1 MSATPAERVAAL
13 DRALTAGEGRLPREV
28 VDAGRAV
35 VARAGERAALS
46 AEHTVVALAG
56 ATGSGK
62 SSLLNALAG
71 EEVAR
76 TGVQRPTTSE
86 ALAVVRGP
94 GAGPLL
100 DWLGVRRRHELAGG
114 RPRRGAGLVLL
125 DLPDHDS
132 VVTEHRLRAEHLVDR
147 VDLLVWVVDP
157 QKYADAVLHE
167 RYLRPLARH
176 ADVLVLAL
184 NQADRLSAAEV
195 DAVLADL
202 RRLTALDGPAG
213 ARVLAVS
220 ARTGLGLDRLGALL
234 DEAAERREAATRRLT
249 ADVEVVAL
257 RVLAACGDEAGS
269 ARQRLMPSRGTATA
283 SGRTDRAAPPPELV
297 AALADAAG
305 VPVVVEATRR
315 SAVRRAT
322 AAAGWPPVRWLQ
334 RLRPDPLRRLHLG
347 AGSVGRGSV
356 GAGSVGPG
364 ASGAGAGAGAAAPA
378 GRTSLPAPGPATRAA
393 AATAVRRSLDAAT
406 AGLPDAWALAVRS
419 SVGDPDLADPLDAAV
434 SSTPLLPDRVPWWAR
449 AANVAQTVLL
459 TAAAAGALWLGVL
472 AVLAYLRLPEPR
484 TPQWGP
490 LPVPTALLG
499 GGLLVG
505 IALALLAGALA
516 RLTARRRARV
526 VRARLLGAVA
536 EVARDRVTGPAAAV
550 LDDLDACRTQARVA
564 AGRSR

>member
-132 VVTEHRLRAEHLVDR
+132 VVAEHRLRAEHLVDR

-157 QKYADAVLHE
+157 QKYADAALHE

-257 RVLAACGDEAGS
+257 RVLEACGDATGS
-269 ARQRLMPSRGTATA
+269 ARQRLLPSRGTPTA
-283 SGRTDRAAPPPELV
+283 SGRTDRAAPPPDLV

-347 AGSVGRGSV
+347 AGSA
-356 GAGSVGPG
+356 GAGSAGPGSAGPG
-364 ASGAGAGAGAAAPA
+364 AAGAGAAAPT

-406 AGLPDAWALAVRS
+406 AGVPDAWALAVRS
-419 SVGDPDLADPLDAAV
+419 SVGDPDLADPLDVAV

-449 AANVAQTVLL
+449 ATNVVQTVLL
-459 TAAAAGALWLGVL
+459 AAAAAGALWLGVL
-472 AVLAYLRLPEPR
+472 AGLAYLRLPEPR

-516 RLTARRRARV
+516 RLMARRRARA